1 MPIFYINIGKITNA
15 FRLFKK
21 AYGGYRIQILAITTL
36 GFISGLASGIGISM
50 LIPIF
55 SLVAGEADMSNIEGL
70 PDILGKFL
78 NFLNLGHNL
87 PFILAI
93 MISLFVLK
101 AAVSLTAS
109 YINEKVSGR
118 YMENMRL
125 LSFERTLRSDWS
137 YLMNQKVGYLDRIIT
152 EDAVHSAAILKGISD
167 TILRF
172 TTLVVYSFIAFEISA
187 NITFIA
193 LGSGAV
199 IFLLL
204 KPFFYKI
211 RKLSEFLNI
220 KSKEISHFINEGLIG
235 MKTIKSSAVEQAMI
249 HRSRI
254 RFNEVRKAQLKSS
267 VLGEFQSILFEPASL
282 IFISFVFAFSYK
294 SPDFNIASFV
304 VIIYLIQ
311 KIFSFIQ
318 AIQGKFN
325 TINSALP
332 YLDTMLSYQESAL
345 KRRED
350 YSDGKPFQLE
360 KSLDIKNI
368 SFAYPDTDKQAL
380 SGLNFSV
387 KKGEIVGIIGPSGA
401 GKTTLVDTLL
411 RLLKPT
417 EGVITVDSIDI
428 NLINL
433 TKWRKNIGYV
443 SQDAFLIND
452 TIEANIRFYD
462 HSLSEEDI
470 IAASKMANIYDFIN
484 SLPDKFNSPA
494 GERGVKLSG
503 GQKQRIALARVL
515 ARKPSILVLDEATSA
530 LDNESEKLIQES
542 INNLKGQIAIIIIAH
557 RLSTIMNADKLIILD
572 DGKITESGSPRE
584 LIGNHDSY
592 LYNTYHDT
600 KE

>member
-1 MPIFYINIGKITNA
+1 MININIKKIRHA
-15 FRLFKK
+15 LWLFKK
-21 AYGGYRIQILAITTL
+21 AYGGYRVQILAITIL

-55 SLVAGEADMSNIEGL
+55 ALVAGEADMSNIEGL
-70 PDILGKFL
+70 PDILGKFF

-101 AAVSLTAS
+101 AVVSLTAS

-118 YMENMRL
+118 YMKDMRL

-137 YLMNQKVGYLDRIIT
+137 YLMNQKVGYLDRVIT
-152 EDAVHSAAILKGISD
+152 DDAVHSAAILKGISD

-172 TTLVVYSFIAFEISA
+172 TTLAVYSFIALEISV

-193 LGSGAV
+193 LGSGAI

-235 MKTIKSSAVEQAMI
+235 MKMIKSSAIEQAVI
-249 HRSRI
+249 NKSQI
-254 RFNEVRKAQLKSS
+254 SFNEVKKAQLKSTILS
-267 VLGEFQSILFEPASL
+267 DLQSILFEPASL

-294 SPDFNIASFV
+294 SPDFNIASFI

-318 AIQGKFN
+318 AIQGKVN
-325 TINSALP
+325 TINGALP
-332 YLDTMLSYQESAL
+332 YLGTMLSYQESAL

-360 KSLDIKNI
+360 KSLDIKNA
-368 SFAYPDTDKQAL
+368 SFAYPNTDKQVL
-380 SGLNFSV
+380 SDLNFSI
-387 KKGEIVGIIGPSGA
+387 KRGEMVGIIGPSGA

-411 RLLKPT
+411 RLLKPMK
-417 EGVITVDSIDI
+417 GVITADDMDI

-433 TKWRKNIGYV
+433 IEWRKRIGYV
-443 SQDAFLIND
+443 PQDAFLIND
-452 TIEANIRFYD
+452 TIGANIRFYD
-462 HSLSEEDI
+462 HSLPKEDI
-470 IAASKMANIYDFIN
+470 IVASKMANIYDFIN

-503 GQKQRIALARVL
+503 GQKQRIALARAL
-515 ARKPSILVLDEATSA
+515 ARKPSILILDEATSA

-542 INNLKGQIAIIIIAH
+542 INNLKGQITIIIIAH
-557 RLSTIMNADKLIILD
+557 RLSTIMNADSLMVLENGRIV
-572 DGKITESGSPRE
+572 ESGKPQE
-584 LIGNHDSY
+584 LIKNEDSY
-592 LYNTYHDT
+592 LYRSQHTG
-600 KE
+600 